1 MSSNP
6 VKAFTQF
13 KIARKNLTVDVIE
26 PSGEAQFLGCK
37 WDERAHAS
45 VRYPCWPTFQLSY
58 ILRTSR
64 PPKKTQTCS
73 CDKFAWNLLFATT
86 AAISRRPFSTSLC
99 RNSLV
104 DVKKDTT
111 AKKTKTPHDV
121 PVRQWIS
128 AREGK
133 IEITVCL
140 LASNNFC
147 RRHGW
152 VVEFVISN
160 GHFNQTSR
168 ILWLIKN
175 SRPNS
180 SNGLTTTSSEFVPC
194 RSVES

>member
-1 MSSNP
+1 MSSSQVGRLNSLDASGMNVLTLP
-6 VKAFTQF
+6 SDTHVGQPFTYHIFWEQ
-13 KIARKNLTVDVIE
+13 VD
-26 PSGEAQFLGCK
+26 
-37 WDERAHAS
+37 
-45 VRYPCWPTFQLSY
+45 
-58 ILRTSR
+58 
-64 PPKKTQTCS
+64 PPKTQTCS
-73 CDKFAWNLLFATT
+73 CDKFAWNTLLATT

-99 RNSLV
+99 SDSLV
-104 DVKKDTT
+104 DVKKETT

-140 LASNNFC
+140 LASNNFKC

-180 SNGLTTTSSEFVPC
+180 SNGLTRSSSKFAPC
-194 RSVES
+194 RTVES